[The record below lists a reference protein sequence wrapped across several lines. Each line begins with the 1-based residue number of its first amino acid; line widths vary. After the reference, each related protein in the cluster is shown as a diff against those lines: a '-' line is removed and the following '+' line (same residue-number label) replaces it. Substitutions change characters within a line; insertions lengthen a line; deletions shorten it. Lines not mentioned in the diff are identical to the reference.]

1 MPRADLARRQ
11 AARLGALLLAL
22 ACSAGAPADSA
33 GAKAAA
39 PKTASAKP
47 KEKGTTAKPDAK
59 AAATAKGAPS
69 APAAPRVDPPDTR
82 KYPPNRAAELKTRLL
97 ERPKDPAAAGWAV
110 EYAGTPE
117 VARLDPVTRT
127 AEQAWAARTGLA
139 SGPATAE
146 RPTLQAILNTVGSC
160 PLDSVPVKRA
170 EEGLTRI
177 GVVVPLSGKY
187 ERFGRTF
194 VNGLR
199 VAIDD
204 HNRDWAPRL
213 SLILHDSEG
222 DPLVGARKARWLL
235 KDHGVSLLV
244 GEILSANT
252 APLAAATQ
260 VTDAVLI
267 SPSATNE
274 RLSILGDGIFQ
285 LHIGTEP
292 LAQALARQLAAE
304 SPRSSVALLVA
315 RAHDDSLLAA
325 AVAKACDFAAVRVV
339 GTERVRDGEAD
350 LTKELQK
357 LRDKKPT
364 ALVMIG
370 SPQLVGLAGA
380 QLRSVWPDAHVLGFQ
395 SMDPEPLNEESRQ
408 GLEGAILFLSE
419 YSLDDAPRAVFE
431 TAYKRANK
439 EPPTRM
445 SVRGYIT
452 GLAIARAVE
461 SGAFTASQ
469 LKEALRGQ
477 VYDGEEERSLRALKP
492 MVSAFPERLTI
503 RGGKAVPLAET
514 PVDP

>member
-1 MPRADLARRQ
+1 MRPADRPRFV
-11 AARLGALLLAL
+11 AATAAALFAIAL
-22 ACSAGAPADSA
+22 AASAVATA
-33 GAKAAA
+33 G
-39 PKTASAKP
+39 PAKP
-47 KEKGTTAKPDAK
+47 KDAKPADKPKADAK
-59 AAATAKGAPS
+59 TAPAP
-69 APAAPRVDPPDTR
+69 AAAPRVDTPDTR
-82 KYPPNRAAELKTRLL
+82 KYPTNRAAELKARLL
-97 ERPKDPAAAGWAV
+97 ERPKDPAAAAWAV

-117 VARLDPVTRT
+117 VARLDPVTRA

-146 RPTLQAILNTVGSC
+146 RPALEAILSQVGSC

-170 EEGLTRI
+170 AEGLTRI

-199 VAIDD
+199 VAMEE

-274 RLSILGDGIFQ
+274 RLAILGDGVFQ
-285 LHIGTEP
+285 LHIGTKP
-292 LAQALARQLAAE
+292 LAESLARQLATE
-304 SPRSSVALLVA
+304 SPNSSVGILVA
-315 RAHDDSLLAA
+315 KTHDDSLLAA
-325 AVAKACDFAAVRVV
+325 AVARSCDNAAVRVM
-339 GTERVRDGEAD
+339 GTERVRDGDAD
-350 LTKELQK
+350 LTKELTK
-357 LRDKKPT
+357 LRDRKPT
-364 ALVMIG
+364 ALVLIG
-370 SPQLVGLAGA
+370 SQQFVGLSGA
-380 QLRSVWPDAHVLGFQ
+380 QLRSIWPDAHVLGFQ

-408 GLEGAILFLSE
+408 GLEGAILFMSE
-419 YSLDDAPRAVFE
+419 YALDGDPKTAFE
-431 TAYKRANK
+431 AAYRRVNK

-445 SVRGYIT
+445 SVRGYLT
-452 GLAIARAVE
+452 GLAIARAIE
-461 SGAFTASQ
+461 SGAFTAAQ
-469 LKEALRGQ
+469 LKEALRAQ
-477 VYDGEEERSLRALKP
+477 AYDDDEERALRSLKP
-492 MVSAFPERLTI
+492 AVAAFPERLTI
-503 RGGKAVPLAET
+503 KNGKAVPLAQA

>member
-1 MPRADLARRQ
+1 MPRADLVLRP

-33 GAKAAA
+33 GAKVAA
-39 PKTASAKP
+39 PKAASAKP

-59 AAATAKGAPS
+59 AATAKGAPS
-69 APAAPRVDPPDTR
+69 APAAPRVDPPDAR

-97 ERPKDPAAAGWAV
+97 ERPKDPAAAAWAV

-127 AEQAWAARTGLA
+127 AEQGWAARTGLA

-146 RPTLQAILNTVGSC
+146 RPALQAILNTVGSC

-199 VAIDD
+199 VAIDE

-304 SPRSSVALLVA
+304 SPRSSVALLVSRA
-315 RAHDDSLLAA
+315 RDDSLLAA

-339 GTERVRDGEAD
+339 GTERVRNGEAD
-350 LTKELQK
+350 LSKELQK

-419 YSLDDAPRAVFE
+419 YSLDDTPRAAFE
-431 TAYKRANK
+431 TAYKRVNK

-445 SVRGYIT
+445 SVRGYLT

-461 SGAFTASQ
+461 SGAFTTSQ

-492 MVSAFPERLTI
+492 MVPAFPERLTI

>member
-1 MPRADLARRQ
+1 MRPADLVPRA
-11 AARLGALLLAL
+11 AAIVAALLIAF
-22 ACSAGAPADSA
+22 ATAAPAA
-33 GAKAAA
+33 
-39 PKTASAKP
+39 P
-47 KEKGTTAKPDAK
+47 KEKGTDKGKTE
-59 AAATAKGAPS
+59 AKGAP
-69 APAAPRVDPPDTR
+69 APAPAPRVDPPDAR
-82 KYPPNRAAELKTRLL
+82 KYPPNRAAELKARLL
-97 ERPKDPAAAGWAV
+97 ERPKDPAAAAWAV

-117 VARLDPVTRT
+117 VARLDPVTRV
-127 AEQAWAARTGLA
+127 AELAWAARLGLA

-146 RPTLQAILNTVGSC
+146 RPALEAILTAVGSC

-170 EEGLTRI
+170 EEGLTRV

-199 VAIDD
+199 VAMEE

-244 GEILSANT
+244 GEILTANT

-260 VTDAVLI
+260 VTNAVLI

-274 RLSILGDGIFQ
+274 RLAILGDGVFQ
-285 LHIGTEP
+285 LHIGVEP
-292 LAQALARQLAAE
+292 LAEALARQLAAE
-304 SPRSSVALLVA
+304 SPRSSIAILVA
-315 RAHDDSLLAA
+315 KTHDDSLLAA
-325 AVAKACDFAAVRVV
+325 AVAKSCDFAAVRVM

-350 LTKELQK
+350 LTKELTK

-364 ALVMIG
+364 ALVLIG

-380 QLRSVWPDAHVLGFQ
+380 QLRSVWSDAHVFGFQ

-408 GLEGAILFLSE
+408 GLEGAILFFSE
-419 YSLDDAPRAVFE
+419 YALDDEPRAAFE
-431 TAYKRANK
+431 TAYKRVNK

-445 SVRGYIT
+445 SVRGYLT
-452 GLAIARAVE
+452 GLAIARSIE

-469 LKEALRGQ
+469 LKEALRSQ
-477 VYDGEEERSLRALKP
+477 VYDSEEERALRALKP
-492 MVSAFPERLTI
+492 AVPAFPERLTI
-503 RGGKAVPLAET
+503 RNGKAVPLAQA